1 MSKVDETL
9 ISDVSQE
16 NEEEIFIG
24 RMIQEEL
31 KNQERTVTWLA
42 RKLNCD
48 RTNIYDIF
56 KRHSID
62 SELLLRVCVVLN
74 VNFFDYY
81 VRQVDAKINEHLL
94 THFKQQTTPS
104 QS

>member
-81 VRQVDAKINEHLL
+81 VRLVDAKINEHLL